1 MISTQR
7 GGKWRMEIRSSNF
20 RFMRHG
26 LQPIELF
33 FGDNN
38 KYVKIPKFVIEC
50 KLNSTSLNELSLY

>member
-1 MISTQR
+1 
-7 GGKWRMEIRSSNF
+7 MEIRSSNF